1 MPSAQK
7 VSWAQ
12 LRIGIMAA
20 VAILIM
26 AALVFLLTGSGD
38 IFTKN
43 VYIYTYL
50 DDSAAMAAGS
60 NVRLNGLLVGSIED
74 ISFSGLKQPGKIV
87 VIRMKIKKALLPQIP
102 EDSEA
107 GITAANL
114 LGDKF
119 INITKGKSLR
129 PIQEG
134 GTLKSLDVDDIPE
147 LMKRSGDILGQFQIT
162 LKRLDVIFAD
172 VEAGRG
178 NLGKLLRDEELY
190 RTVNGTVLELKK
202 LVTEVST
209 SVSAKGKGTI
219 ARLLHEDGLY
229 QEIRKPVARLDD
241 VLAALQQGQGTA
253 GKLLKDPALYDDARL
268 TIADLR
274 RVVQDLNDGK
284 GTAGK
289 LLKDEELYKRL
300 NQIVARLDDTVQKV
314 NAGQGT
320 LGQLLVNPQLYESL
334 NGSTRELQL
343 LVKDI
348 RANPKKFLRIKLAI
362 F

>member
-1 MPSAQK
+1 
-7 VSWAQ
+7 
-12 LRIGIMAA
+12 MAA

-26 AALVFLLTGSGD
+26 AVLVFLLTGSGD

-50 DDSAAMAAGS
+50 DDSSAMATGS
-60 NVRLNGLLVGSIED
+60 NVRLNGLIIGSIEE
-74 ISFSGLKQPGKIV
+74 IAFSGLKEQGKIV
-87 VIRMKIKKALLPQIP
+87 VIRMKIKKSMLAQIP

-107 GITAANL
+107 SITAANL

-119 INITKGKSLR
+119 INISKGKSLR

-134 GTLKSLDVDDIPE
+134 GTLKSLEIGDIPE

-162 LKRLDVIFAD
+162 LKRLDAIFAD

-202 LVTEVST
+202 LVTDFSGA
-209 SVSAKGKGTI
+209 VSAKSGKGTI
-219 ARLLHEDGLY
+219 ARLLHDDDLY
-229 QEIRKPVARLDD
+229 REIRKPVARLDD
-241 VLAALQQGQGTA
+241 MLAGMQQGQGTA
-253 GKLLKDPALYDDARL
+253 GKLLRDPALYDDARQ

-274 RVVQDLNDGK
+274 LVVKDLNDGK

-289 LLKDEELYKRL
+289 LLKDEELYKRM
-300 NQIVARLDDTVQKV
+300 NQIVARLDDTMQKV

-334 NGSTRELQL
+334 NGSTRELQSL
-343 LVKDI
+343 LKDI

>member
-1 MPSAQK
+1 MMQVNP
-7 VSWAQ
+7 
-12 LRIGIMAA
+12 LRTANMLERVDNATQEA
-20 VAILIM
+20 LI
-26 AALVFLLTGSGD
+26 
-38 IFTKN
+38 
-43 VYIYTYL
+43 
-50 DDSAAMAAGS
+50 
-60 NVRLNGLLVGSIED
+60 GSIEE
-74 ISFSGLKQPGKIV
+74 IAFSGLKEQGKIV
-87 VIRMKIKKALLPQIP
+87 VIRMKIKKSMLAQIP

-107 GITAANL
+107 SITAANL

-119 INITKGKSLR
+119 INISKGKSLR

-134 GTLKSLDVDDIPE
+134 GTLKSLEIGDIPE

-162 LKRLDVIFAD
+162 LKRLDAIFAD

-202 LVTEVST
+202 LVTDFSGA
-209 SVSAKGKGTI
+209 VSAKSGKGTI
-219 ARLLHEDGLY
+219 ARLLHDDDLY
-229 QEIRKPVARLDD
+229 REIRKPVARLDD
-241 VLAALQQGQGTA
+241 MLAGMQQGQGTA
-253 GKLLKDPALYDDARL
+253 GKLLRDPALYDDARQ

-274 RVVQDLNDGK
+274 LVVKDLNDGK

-289 LLKDEELYKRL
+289 LLKDEELYKRM
-300 NQIVARLDDTVQKV
+300 NQIVARLDDTMQKV

-334 NGSTRELQL
+334 NGSTRELQSL
-343 LVKDI
+343 LKDI